1 MFVLKIATTVWLTL
15 VTLGM
20 ASATLNE
27 KATVSQRHLSM
38 AVMFG
43 QILAIAFMWQ

>member
-15 VTLGM
+15 VALGM

-27 KATVSQRHLSM
+27 KATVSQRHLRQ
-38 AVMFG
+38 VWKRDNT
-43 QILAIAFMWQ
+43 LR